1 MNFDKAIF
9 DKVNVFLIKHL
20 WVYLFITLFTIF
32 KTVINVLEVGRC
44 EIPNLFTART
54 KKATLNSFWFF
65 FKLYQNLQILLF
77 PLLSVSWR
85 FQNWIW
91 QNQILWKNSLHYSK
105 LISPKSNFLLFNIL
119 SLPFRHKKI
128 SPVHLQLL
136 NKKWKIKDWVSYWV

>member
-54 KKATLNSFWFF
+54 KKAT
-65 FKLYQNLQILLF
+65 FKQFLVFLQIEPKSTDF
-77 PLLSVSWR
+77 TFSPSVS
-85 FQNWIW
+85 
-91 QNQILWKNSLHYSK
+91 ILEVSK
-105 LISPKSNFLLFNIL
+105 LDLTKSDSLKELVTLFKTHIS
-119 SLPFRHKKI
+119 
-128 SPVHLQLL
+128 
-136 NKKWKIKDWVSYWV
+136 KIKFSFI